1 MTGSPNP
8 ITRGEVSCIMPQSIE
23 QLLKESKELIERSRE
38 LRARSQQAAKQLA
51 DLMRRSESLSDDV
64 SRNMRDFEDSRREKL
79 LSK

>member
-1 MTGSPNP
+1 
-8 ITRGEVSCIMPQSIE
+8 MPQSIE
-23 QLLKESKELIERSRE
+23 RLLKESKELIERSRE